1 MKEVF
6 PFFRGLLSTAAM
18 PTLLCYISGHGFGH
32 AVRVMEVLRALW
44 AQRPDVRVAI
54 RTSAPRWLFDL
65 DIDGPFTHSFS
76 QLDVGAVQDD
86 SLTVDVGAT
95 LRAYAEIVRRK
106 EELIR
111 SEMAAIAALRPALVF
126 ADIPALAFDIAE
138 RLGVA
143 SVGMTNFSWDWIYAD
158 YVRDF
163 SRYAGVVDDLRRSYG
178 RATLLLRLPMHG
190 DLSAFPHI
198 RDIPL
203 VARTATLPRDDVRQR
218 LGLPPA
224 DRVVLLSF
232 GGIGVTMSTV
242 PEPPRGVTFVAT
254 QSAALSAAPPRCRF
268 IANAEMAA
276 RGVRYE
282 DLVAASDVVITK
294 PGYGIVSDCLA
305 NGTPM
310 IYTSR
315 GRFVEY
321 EYLVEGIK
329 AHLPHAFIS
338 NEDLRAGRWSAALD
352 EVFAQPRQQPQIET
366 NGAAVAADVLIGM
379 LGTKNGL

>member
-1 MKEVF
+1 
-6 PFFRGLLSTAAM
+6 M

-32 AVRVMEVLRALW
+32 AVRVMEVLRAIW
-44 AQRPDVRVAI
+44 ARRPDVRVAI
-54 RTSAPRWLFDL
+54 RTPAPRWLFDL

-86 SLTVDVGAT
+86 SLTVDVEAT
-95 LRAYAEIVRRK
+95 LRAYAEIATRN

-111 SEMAAIAALRPALVF
+111 SEVTATEALRPALVF

-138 RLGVA
+138 RLSVA
-143 SVGMTNFSWDWIYAD
+143 SIGMTNFSWDWIYTD

-163 SRYAGVVDDLRRSYG
+163 SRYAGLIDGLRLSYG
-178 RATLLLRLPMHG
+178 RATLLLRLPLHG
-190 DLSAFPHI
+190 DLNAFPRI

-203 VARTATLPRDDVRQR
+203 VARQATLPNGDVRQR
-218 LGLPPA
+218 LGLPLT
-224 DRVVLLSF
+224 DRIVLLSF
-232 GGIGVTMSTV
+232 GGIGVTMSAV

-268 IANAEMAA
+268 IPNAEMAA
-276 RGVRYE
+276 HGVRYE
-282 DLVAASDVVITK
+282 DLVAASDVVMTK

-305 NGTPM
+305 NGTPV

-315 GRFVEY
+315 GRFLEY

-329 AHLPHAFIS
+329 AHLPNAFIS
-338 NEDLRAGRWSAALD
+338 NEDLRAGRWNAALD
-352 EVFAQPRQQPQIET
+352 EVFAQQRQQPQIET
-366 NGAAVAADVLIGM
+366 NGAAIAADVLLGM
-379 LGTKNGL
+379 LDAKGGL